1 MCVYVC
7 GYVYIHTYIHACRQR
22 ERERMCIFHEAEE
35 LLLPLEMC
43 KLEAMNI
50 EQRK

>member
-1 MCVYVC
+1 MCVDMC
-7 GYVYIHTYIHACRQR
+7 IYILIYMHVDR